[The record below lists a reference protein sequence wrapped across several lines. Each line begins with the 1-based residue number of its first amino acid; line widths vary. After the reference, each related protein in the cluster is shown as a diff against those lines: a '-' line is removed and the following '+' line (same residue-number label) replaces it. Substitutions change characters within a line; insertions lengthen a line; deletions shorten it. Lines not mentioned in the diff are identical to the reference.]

1 MGGALGITEGEPMRE
16 KKTRSRLKTRI
27 RRLLAPGVPPGY
39 SDLQNF
45 VDAVRDK
52 NAPPAAVMKRL
63 AGSFDEILE
72 GKPADQAL
80 RLQRQGRKPPNGK
93 DLHIRATVAY
103 RVEDLRRKGRTREVA
118 IAEVADQ
125 TRGLSE
131 SRVRQWYEAH
141 REDAL
146 RFMRLMSAI
155 KKDAPQQ

>member
-1 MGGALGITEGEPMRE
+1 MRD

-27 RRLLAPGVPPGY
+27 RRLLSPGVPPGY

-45 VDAVRDK
+45 VDAVRDE

-63 AGSFDEILE
+63 AGSFDKILE

-93 DLHIRATVAY
+93 DFHLRVTVAY
-103 RVEDLRRKGRTREVA
+103 RVEDLRRQGRTREVA

-146 RFMRLMSAI
+146 RSMRLMSAI
-155 KKDAPQQ
+155 KKDASQQ